1 MKNEKKY
8 EFINKLSPNNTEE
21 LEEILNKYPFPEKQE
36 NRKNNNEDFNSS
48 IVDEPVEVISK
59 NPWYRS
65 RVLAAAASL
74 TITVSVIGI
83 GIIKTADSRVS
94 DLVAY
99 STITSPTKTTAA
111 DPVETEAREKA
122 EERKTKEME
131 ELKRKEESEN
141 EHKPITTNRCGN
153 TEVEPVEVPAEM
165 NEPTE
170 TTDDKPITTNK
181 CGNTEV
187 EETEHP
193 AGITASTETTAAEPV
208 EIASYDLEPITVE
221 WKNTVFF
228 GSEFPY
234 IIYADEEKCIFTEGI
249 SSIFVY
255 DFVKRDIVFSANIRD
270 TLTKNNAPEFDS
282 LSFFSCKTAD
292 DTLLILCNTAAMESD
307 TNYYYNIDIENKQ
320 LLTADNSIIN
330 EDITKETGNSDPH
343 PEITDSIS
351 QIKSFGDGG
360 YIYIANNGLANDV
373 TPGNGSHLTMIDIVV
388 CKEKHGDAE
397 RYRPFK

>member
-8 EFINKLSPNNTEE
+8 DFINKLSPNNTEE
-21 LEEILNKYPFPEKQE
+21 LEETLNKYPFPEKQV

-48 IVDEPVEVISK
+48 IVDEPVEVINK

-83 GIIKTADSRVS
+83 GIIKTGDNGSENIGNIGITNVEP
-94 DLVAY
+94 
-99 STITSPTKTTAA
+99 TIEVPAEMTEPTETDAA
-111 DPVETEAREKA
+111 DPVEKKA
-122 EERKTKEME
+122 EEERKRKEE
-131 ELKRKEESEN
+131 EERMHKEESEN
-141 EHKPITTNRCGN
+141 EHESITEVQETTDEEPITT
-153 TEVEPVEVPAEM
+153 
-165 NEPTE
+165 
-170 TTDDKPITTNK
+170 IK

-187 EETEHP
+187 
-193 AGITASTETTAAEPV
+193 EPV
-208 EIASYDLEPITVE
+208 EIASYDLEPITEE

-228 GSEFPY
+228 GSQFPY
-234 IIYADEEKCIFTEGI
+234 IIYADEEKCIFTEGM

-255 DFVKRDIVFSANIRD
+255 DFVKRNIVFSTNIRD

-282 LSFFSCKTAD
+282 LTFFACKTAD
-292 DTLLILCNTAAMESD
+292 DTLLILCNSAAIESD
-307 TNYYYNIDIENKQ
+307 ISYYYNIDIENKQ

-343 PEITDSIS
+343 PEIIDSIS
-351 QIKSFGDGG
+351 QIKSFGDDG

-388 CKEKHGDAE
+388 CKEKNGNAE
-397 RYRPFK
+397 RYRPFQ